1 MKTNLKPFDL
11 QEALKGKPVMLRN
24 GSKAY
29 VRHYEAEIS
38 IVTGEVLLGYIED
51 IGAWYWCLEGNY
63 NPNGFESQ
71 HDIIGMYSRSR
82 IINGFEVPMPEK
94 DAPVRGVIYYTADAS
109 DKEFCL
115 DFLWDDDSFDN
126 RVLKRGLVFLN
137 KEDAAANAKAMVG
150 IDPYQEEAA
159 DEAPFKDKYTLE
171 QVIGDIQLSGWV
183 RWVAVDE
190 DGEVY
195 GYSDR
200 PYLSPCAGTWDIS
213 DDSSL
218 VYLEYIDPPADFTKC
233 IWEVKK

>member
-29 VRHYEAEIS
+29 VRHHETEVS

-71 HDIIGMYSRSR
+71 HDIIGMYSKTRVV
-82 IINGFEVPMPEK
+82 NGYIVLAPETE
-94 DAPVRGVIYYTADAS
+94 APALGDVYYTAEAS
-109 DKEFCL
+109 DEEFYL
-115 DFLWDDDSFDN
+115 HFRWDDDSFDN

-137 KEDAAANAKAMVG
+137 KEDAVANAKAMVG
-150 IDPYQEEAA
+150 IDPYQEEAS
-159 DEAPFKDKYTLE
+159 DEVPFKDEYTLE
-171 QVIGDIQLSGWV
+171 QVIGDTQLSGWV

-200 PYLSPCAGTWDIS
+200 PYLGPYAGTWDIPY
-213 DDSSL
+213 DGSL
-218 VYLEYIDPPADFTKC
+218 VFVDRIDPPADFTKC